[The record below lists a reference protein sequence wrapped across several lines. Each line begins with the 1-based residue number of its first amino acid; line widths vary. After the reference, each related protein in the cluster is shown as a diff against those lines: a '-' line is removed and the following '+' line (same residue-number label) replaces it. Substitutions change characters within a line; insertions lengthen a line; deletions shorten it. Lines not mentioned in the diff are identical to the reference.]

1 MPPALTALVA
11 EHLAR
16 DPQRRPESAR
26 QVLERLSRLRT
37 ALAYS
42 PADSSAEARKVL
54 PARTAGAMKA
64 VLARAETLAR
74 ARLGQRVTR
83 PSRPPAETA
92 VQTRRLPGS
101 AGESLTDLAHFS
113 RL

>member
-1 MPPALTALVA
+1 M
-11 EHLAR
+11 
-16 DPQRRPESAR
+16 
-26 QVLERLSRLRT
+26 
-37 ALAYS
+37 
-42 PADSSAEARKVL
+42 L

-64 VLARAETLAR
+64 VLARAETLARTETLAR